1 MGAAHARVRR
11 QPARQYSAGLK
22 FNKNKNSKTGMEM
35 TGVAQAATE
44 DKKADKEADHHPY
57 YRPKD
62 AATLILVDRSAATPK
77 VLVGKRHDKVVFMPG
92 KFVFPGGRVD
102 KSDNRVPV
110 AASIPKEL
118 EANLLKGSPKITAS
132 RARSL
137 AVAAIRE
144 ACEETGLCLGRRTD
158 GAAPKLDGPK
168 LDGPKLDG
176 PKLDGPKLDG
186 PWKPFTDASLLPDP
200 SGLFLIARAITP
212 PGRIKR
218 FDTRFFTADA
228 STITHRIEGVIHP
241 DAELVELVWVELG
254 SQPLADLHPMT
265 RNVLGEL
272 EKRLA
277 TGPLRHDAPV
287 PFFHFYGGRMHKD
300 VLGA

>member
-1 MGAAHARVRR
+1 
-11 QPARQYSAGLK
+11 
-22 FNKNKNSKTGMEM
+22 M
-35 TGVAQAATE
+35 TDVAPAATE
-44 DKKADKEADHHPY
+44 IAEEKEADHHPY
-57 YRPKD
+57 FRPKD

-77 VLVGKRHDKVVFMPG
+77 VLVGKRHDNVVFMPG

-102 KSDNRVPV
+102 KADNRVPV
-110 AASIPKEL
+110 AAPIPQEL
-118 EANLLKGSPKITAS
+118 ELNLLRGSPKITPS

-137 AVAAIRE
+137 AIAAIRE
-144 ACEETGLCLGRRTD
+144 ACEETGLCLGRMRE
-158 GAAPKLDGPK
+158 GSAR
-168 LDGPKLDG
+168 
-176 PKLDGPKLDG
+176 LDG
-186 PWKPFTDASLLPDP
+186 PWQPFSDAGLLPDP

-212 PGRIKR
+212 PGRVKR

-228 STITHRIEGVIHP
+228 SAIAHRVEGVIHP

-265 RNVLGEL
+265 KNVLGEL